1 MPRDFLLPLSGF
13 SLMTKNDKPVFIK
26 ESKTEIAVISKVLP
40 VGENLGEKKNDFGKS
55 RWMSGDIKSQIK

>member
-1 MPRDFLLPLSGF
+1 
-13 SLMTKNDKPVFIK
+13 MTENDKPVFIK